1 MEVIESIMLM
11 MIRIATRKRGG
22 AGEKRG
28 EREGEEKDK

>member
-1 MEVIESIMLM
+1 MEVIESIML